1 VTKGCPH
8 ILLCTLAATAVVVVL
23 WTFRPQA
30 IAQLDRRVYDDLLRH
45 TAPPPPTG
53 RVSIVAVDEKSIA
66 EIGQWPW
73 RRDVVAR
80 LVERLRDLGAR
91 VIAFDIIMSEPDRL
105 GRRGPRSPDGDEV
118 IGTTTDAALAAALK
132 DQRVVTGNA
141 FTFDAPAGNAARCV
155 LHPLQAV
162 QIAASGEASP
172 AHRLFQA
179 SGVICSLSVFNRAS
193 GASGF
198 LNVNRDADGVVR
210 RVPLVMEYRGEL
222 YPSLG
227 LAAVQQLHGTRLV
240 TMSATSGHPLTLGL
254 AGQSIP
260 LDANGCLLLRFRG
273 PGRTIRYA
281 GASDV
286 LRGRLP
292 ADSFAGQIVFVGS
305 TATGVSDQ
313 VATPLDVSYPGLEV
327 HATVADSLLGGN
339 FIAPPVYAGAY
350 DLGIAVAAALT
361 VGVSTI
367 AGGLLWGG
375 LGTAISCVLIWEIAS
390 RSLERRGLFLSP
402 LLPTLSAAMSLAV
415 LTVAKAVLER
425 RRAERERRRRQGA
438 YRLIVQSLTTLTE
451 TRDVDTGKHARRTQ
465 GYTRLVAS
473 LLAKS
478 PRFRGTL
485 TRETIE
491 LMAILAPLHDI
502 GKVGIP
508 DAVLNKPGPLTPEEF
523 AQMQTHPAL
532 GYNAIV
538 NAEALSLIEDKETV
552 RLAMDIVFTHHEW
565 WDGHG
570 YPRGLAG
577 EEIPIGGRI
586 LAVVDVYDALIASR
600 PYRVPMPHE
609 QAVGI
614 IRGQRGTH
622 FDPDVV
628 DAFVAAQSD
637 IERLSK
643 ALSG

>member
-1 VTKGCPH
+1 MRGLQV
-8 ILLCTLAATAVVVVL
+8 LLCTLAALALVVL
-23 WTFRPQA
+23 LWIVRPDA
-30 IAQLDRRVYDDLLRH
+30 IAQLDLRAYDELLRR
-45 TAPPPPTG
+45 TARPPSTG

-80 LVERLRDLGAR
+80 LVRRLHDLGAR
-91 VIAFDIIMSEPDRL
+91 VIAFDIILSEPDRL
-105 GRRGPRSPDGDEV
+105 GRPLPRTGNLGEV
-118 IGTTTDAALAAALK
+118 AGTTTDAILADALK
-132 DQRVVTGNA
+132 RERAVTGYA
-141 FTFDAPAGNAARCV
+141 FRFDAQAGNAERCV
-155 LHPLQAV
+155 LPPLQAV
-162 QIAASGEASP
+162 LVTASGEASP
-172 AHRLFQA
+172 AHRFFQP
-179 SGVICSLSVFNRAS
+179 SGVVCSLSLFNQAAS
-193 GASGF
+193 ASGF
-198 LNVNRDADGVVR
+198 LNVSRDPDGVVR

-227 LAAVQQLHGTRLV
+227 LAAVQQIYGTPLV
-240 TMSATSGHPLTLGL
+240 TMSAASGHPLTLGL
-254 AGQSIP
+254 AGQTIP
-260 LDANGCLLLRFRG
+260 LDAHGGLPLRFRG
-273 PGRTIRYA
+273 PGRTIRHV

-286 LRGRLP
+286 LEGRLP
-292 ADSFAGQIVFVGS
+292 AGSFADQIVFVGA
-305 TATGVSDQ
+305 TAVGVSDQ
-313 VATPLDVSYPGLEV
+313 VATPLDLSYPGLEV
-327 HATVADSLLGGN
+327 HATVAESLLGRD
-339 FIAPPVYAGAY
+339 FIASPAYAGAY
-350 DLGIAVAAALT
+350 ELGIAVAAALA
-361 VGVSTI
+361 VGVFTI
-367 AGGLLWGG
+367 GGGLLWGG
-375 LGTAISCVLIWEIAS
+375 LGTVISCVSVWALAS
-390 RSLERRGLFLSP
+390 RSLEAHGTFLSP
-402 LLPTLSAAMSLAV
+402 LFPTLSAMMSFAI
-415 LTVAKAVLER
+415 LTVAKAVYER
-425 RRAERERRRRQGA
+425 RRAERERRRRQHA

-508 DAVLNKPGPLTPEEF
+508 DAVLNKPGPLTPDEY
-523 AQMQTHPAL
+523 AQMQTHPSL

-538 NAEALSLIEDKETV
+538 NAEALSLIEDKEIV
-552 RLAMDIVFTHHEW
+552 RLAIDIVFTHHEW

-600 PYRVPMPHE
+600 PYRVPMAHE

-614 IRGQRGTH
+614 IRAQRGTH

-628 DAFVAAQSD
+628 DAFVAAERD
-637 IERLSK
+637 IEALSK
-643 ALSG
+643 TLAA